1 MKRTAFYFTFVA
13 CILFTGSS
21 SFAQSK
27 LGIISFNELLQSM
40 PDVKKADTTIAE
52 YRTALQQQYSDYQK
66 EYTDLLLAVNGPDS
80 SKYTRAV
87 RDVKRQNINDLYA
100 KLQGYDQQ
108 AGQLL
113 NQKRSE
119 LFQPIQKKAE
129 DAIQQVSKENGYTYV
144 FEKDNL
150 HVFPPADDIL
160 PLVKKKLGL
169 H

>member
-1 MKRTAFYFTFVA
+1 MKRTAFYFTLVA
-13 CILFTGSS
+13 CLLFTSS
-21 SFAQSK
+21 GSFAQSK

-40 PDVKKADTTIAE
+40 PEVKKADTTIAE
-52 YRTALQQQYSDYQK
+52 YRTALQQQYNDYQK

-80 SKYTRAV
+80 SKYTKPQI
-87 RDVKRQNINDLYA
+87 DIKRKQVNDLYA
-100 KLQGYDQQ
+100 KLQGYEQE
-108 AGQLL
+108 AGQTL

-119 LFQPIQKKAE
+119 LFVPIQKKAE

-150 HVFPPADDIL
+150 HVYPPADDIL